1 MYQLVLKHMK
11 LLPYHTYTK
20 EAWLKAQEPYD
31 KLTKVPLLKIQDSVA
46 KGKRKADSGSELE
59 QPAKRAVTI
68 DVDGDME
75 M

>member
-1 MYQLVLKHMK
+1 MYQLILKHMK

-31 KLTKVPLLKIQDSVA
+31 KLTKAPLLKIQDSMA
-46 KGKRKADSGSELE
+46 KGKRNADSDSELE
-59 QPAKRAVTI
+59 QPTKWAVTI
-68 DVDGDME
+68 DIDSDME